1 MPLTVIEDY
10 WWHNEVWVSPSCVFS
25 VAFRSRWGGGSGTQV
40 ADRQMCLR
48 ALSCQVK
55 AEVKRDGRKC
65 ALCIEEAVRQK
76 VKTEKIF
83 EKNK

>member
-1 MPLTVIEDY
+1 MKCGFLRPACFLLL
-10 WWHNEVWVSPSCVFS
+10 S
-25 VAFRSRWGGGSGTQV
+25 VHGGGGMGGGSGTQV